1 MAVNLVEFFKNMS
14 LLYAEDDIVAQTI
27 YEDYFQ
33 QYFNT
38 LYLAENGQQALEI
51 YKEKRPDIVILDINM
66 PLLSGLGVCK
76 AIRKEDKET
85 KIILLTSRSD
95 KQAFLEAVE
104 LGLTTY
110 LEKPVKIEQL
120 NQAMFKL
127 SAEFQDTSKI
137 SLYQSEDEFFHWD
150 KIHRELHRNLD
161 IIPLTKKEKLLLE
174 LLVTTHH
181 NKLSNENIYNAV
193 WFEDYCNQKYHESSI
208 KTLINKLRAKLPP
221 KIIKN
226 AYGLG
231 YYLDKLNDSHQ

>member
-14 LLYAEDDIVAQTI
+14 LLYAEDDLVAQAV

-33 QYFNT
+33 HYFNT
-38 LYLAENGQQALEI
+38 LYLADNGQQALDI

-66 PLLSGLGVCK
+66 PRLSGLEICK
-76 AIRKEDKET
+76 AIRKEDKAT

-120 NQAMFKL
+120 NQAMLKL
-127 SAEFQDTSKI
+127 AAECQDTSKI
-137 SLYQSEDEFFHWD
+137 PFYQTEEDSFFWD
-150 KIHRELHRNLD
+150 KHYRELYRNAEL
-161 IIPLTKKEKLLLE
+161 ITLTKKEKLLLE
-174 LLVTTHH
+174 MFVTTHH
-181 NKLSNENIYNAV
+181 NKLSNEQIYNTV
-193 WFEDYCNQKYHESSI
+193 WFEDYSCQNYNESSI

-231 YYLDKLNDSHQ
+231 YYLDQLKAE